1 VVWHPEAVRAWV
13 VVMIVVVVAAAALTV
28 YGALADRAKNRRRA
42 AEMLGPPKREIPNL
56 PADARSPQYVTEAQA
71 RRRPADAP
79 AARQLH
85 GQIEDVRT
93 QLRRATT
100 EPFAAFAEREIAVGY
115 ASAAFV
121 TQPGAREVELEDPL
135 VLVCGDAVETIR
147 ELLPALEQA
156 LQTGRPLV
164 VVAPSIAHDVLG
176 TLEVNAIQGKVPG
189 VAVLADDA
197 VRAQVVDVSLAV
209 PIDATD
215 RRAGWLD
222 PQSLGH
228 VARWTSTSRTT
239 RVAPY
244 VRTEEAE

>member
-1 VVWHPEAVRAWV
+1 VWHPESVQAWV
-13 VVMIVVVVAAAALTV
+13 VVMIVVVAVAAALTV
-28 YGALADRAKNRRRA
+28 YGALSDRAKNRRRA
-42 AEMLGPPKREIPNL
+42 AEMLGPPKRDIPNL

-79 AARQLH
+79 AAGQLL
-85 GQIEDVRT
+85 GQIEDVRA

-100 EPFAAFAEREIAVGY
+100 EPFPELTEREIAVGY
-115 ASAAFV
+115 ASDAFV
-121 TQPGAREVELEDPL
+121 TAPGAREVVLEDPL
-135 VLVCGDAVETIR
+135 VLVCSDAVETIR

-156 LQTGRPLV
+156 LQTGCPFV
-164 VVAPSIAHDVLG
+164 VVAPSIAKDVLG

-197 VRAQVVDVSLAV
+197 VRAQVVDVCFAV

-228 VARWTSTSRTT
+228 AARWTSTSRTT
-239 RVAPY
+239 VVEPY
-244 VRTEEAE
+244 VRAEVDE